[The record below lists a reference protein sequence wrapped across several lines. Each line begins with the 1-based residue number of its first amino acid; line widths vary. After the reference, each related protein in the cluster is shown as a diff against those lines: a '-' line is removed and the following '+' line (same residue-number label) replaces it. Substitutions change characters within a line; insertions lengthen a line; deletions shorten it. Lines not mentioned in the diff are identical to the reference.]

1 MKHTLIF
8 VLLCLM
14 FAPCKAAVTSYKD
27 VPGITDDEIRA
38 IEKLKEQVK
47 FFNYGTM
54 LGTESFKDSENNAK
68 GFSALFCEWLSN
80 LFGIPFVPGFYEWDS
95 LIAGLESHEIAFT
108 GELTANEERRK
119 IYYMTD
125 PIALRSIKTFR
136 LEGGPSLEYIAK
148 ERPLRY
154 AFLEG
159 TTTIEQVKA
168 NSEDFEI
175 FLVNSHENAY
185 NMLKQKK
192 VDAFFEEG
200 AAEAVF
206 DTYGDVITE
215 DFLPL
220 IYAEVSLATQTESL
234 KPIISVVQKILRDGG
249 IEHLSKLYNLGS
261 QEYVKYKLFM
271 KFSEEEREYIRKNSA
286 IPFVAQRD
294 EYPIS
299 FYNSYEK
306 QWQGIAIEVLEDIEA
321 LTGLSF
327 KQVKT
332 LDTGKTHLISGL
344 IPEEDEEGRFIYL
357 KTPILKGHYV
367 LLSKADYR
375 NISLNDVL
383 HLKIGLTKGR
393 ASASQF
399 RKWFPN
405 HGNIVIYE
413 DLNNAVTGLEN
424 DEIDLIMTTQRQFL
438 RITNYFELT
447 GYKVNFAFD
456 HPLDITFGISNEDQ
470 TLCSI
475 MDKTLAMIDIE
486 EISDRWMR
494 KTYDYQLKLTR
505 MKIPWIIGISTLI
518 VCLFLITFVFIQ
530 NRKKKSQLERL
541 VKKRTEEL
549 ELKSNML
556 ATVMDSIPSFVFCK
570 DLSLKFT
577 QCNASIERYFNVR
590 EEDII
595 GKDEESLGFLPE
607 ELKLF
612 NLYSRK
618 AIDEGIEVENEI
630 SVSHLDGTK
639 YLFEVTLVPHKFKGS
654 VIGLV
659 GVAHNITKRKAIEEA
674 ALAASRS
681 KSAFLAN
688 MSHEIRT
695 PMNSIVG
702 FSELALSDK
711 VSLKTKDYLNKILE
725 NSEWLLQI
733 INDILDISKIEA
745 GQMTL
750 EKIPFDL
757 HDIFARCQ
765 TVIAPKTFEK
775 GILLYCYAE
784 PSVGRKL
791 LGDPMRLR
799 QVLINLLSNAV
810 KFTNVGTVKLYSS
823 IKHSTDSNTTI
834 YFEVKDSG
842 IGITKEQIEKIF
854 EPFVQADDSVTRR
867 YGGTGLGL
875 TITKNIIE
883 LMGGHLNVESIPK
896 VGSKFSFELTFD
908 TIDVVADIPTN
919 DIVIDTSEKPN
930 FKGEVLI
937 CEDNRMNQMVISE
950 HIERVGLKPVIAE
963 NGKLGLDMV
972 FNRMQKGTKLF
983 DLIFMDIQMPVMDG
997 LEAASRIIQLNTG
1010 IPIVAMT
1017 ANVMSNDREIYK
1029 SHGMPDCIGKPFTTQ
1044 ELWRCLAKYLVSS
1057 NSEIKESRKRN
1068 GDDDKLQKQLR
1079 LTFVRD
1085 NQEKFQEIRYAIDK
1099 NDIKLANRLAH
1110 TLKTNAGMIGEPFL
1124 QKAAAEVESL
1134 LKDGNNLATDSA
1146 LSTLEHELN
1155 LVLKE
1160 LEPLLGKAQ
1169 VQVQNKVLNTD
1180 EVLNLLNRLKSMLT
1194 NMNPE
1199 SINLLDE
1206 IRSIP
1211 ETDELAK
1218 HIENFDFKPA
1228 LKILSELRKKWSK
1241 HDRNKK

>member
-1 MKHTLIF
+1 
-8 VLLCLM
+8 M
-14 FAPCKAAVTSYKD
+14 FAPCEAVVTSYKD
-27 VPGITDDEIRA
+27 VPGITVDEIHE

-54 LGTESFKDSENNAK
+54 LGTESFKDSGDNAK

-108 GELTANEERRK
+108 GELTATEERRK
-119 IYYMTD
+119 IYSMTD

-136 LEGGPSLEYIAK
+136 LEGSPSLENIAK

-154 AFLEG
+154 VFLEG
-159 TTTIEQVKA
+159 TTTVEQVKA
-168 NSEDFEI
+168 NLKDFEI

-185 NMLKQKK
+185 NMLKQKNA
-192 VDAFFEEG
+192 DAFFEEG

-206 DTYGDVITE
+206 DTYGDVVAE

-220 IYAEVSLATQTESL
+220 IYAEVSLATQIEAL
-234 KPIISVVQKILRDGG
+234 KPIISVVQKMLKNGG
-249 IEHLSKLYNLGS
+249 VEHLSKLYNLGQ
-261 QEYVKYKLFM
+261 QEYVKYKLSM
-271 KFSEEEREYIRKNSA
+271 RFSDEERKYIRENSV

-306 QWQGIAIEVLEDIEA
+306 QWQGIALEVLEDIEA

-332 LDTGKTHLISGL
+332 IDSGKTHLISGL
-344 IPEEDEEGRFIYL
+344 VPEEDEEERFIYL
-357 KTPILKGHYV
+357 KTPILKGYYV

-383 HLKIGLTKGR
+383 HLRIGLTKGKV
-393 ASASQF
+393 SASQF

-405 HGNIVIYE
+405 HSNVVIYE

-447 GYKVNFAFD
+447 GYKVNFAFH
-456 HPLDITFGISNEDQ
+456 HPLDITFGISNKDQ
-470 TLCSI
+470 TLRSI

-505 MKIPWIIGISTLI
+505 MKIPWIIGISALI
-518 VCLFLITFVFIQ
+518 ACLFLITFVFIQ
-530 NRKKKSQLERL
+530 SRKKKSQLEHL

-556 ATVMDSIPSFVFCK
+556 ITVMDSIPSFVFCK
-570 DLSLKFT
+570 DLNLKYT

-612 NLYSRK
+612 NLYSHK
-618 AIDEGIEVENEI
+618 VIDEGIEVENEI

-681 KSAFLAN
+681 KSVFLAN

-702 FSELALSDK
+702 FSELALSDN

-765 TVIAPKTFEK
+765 TVIAPKTLEK

-823 IKHSTDSNTTI
+823 IKHSTNSNTTI

-842 IGITKEQIEKIF
+842 IGIAKEQIEKIF

-875 TITKNIIE
+875 TITRNIIE

-908 TIDVVADIPTN
+908 TINAVADIPTK

-930 FKGEVLI
+930 FNGEVLI

-950 HIERVGLKPVIAE
+950 HLERVGLKPVIAG
-963 NGKLGLDMV
+963 NGKIGLDMV
-972 FNRMQKGTKLF
+972 FDRMRKGAKFF

-997 LEAASRIIQLNTG
+997 LEAASRIIQLKTG

-1044 ELWRCLAKYLVSS
+1044 ELWQCLAKYLASS
-1057 NSEIKESRKRN
+1057 NSKINEPHGIYN
-1068 GDDDKLQKQLR
+1068 DDDKLQKRLQ
-1079 LTFVRD
+1079 LTFVKD

-1110 TLKTNAGMIGEPFL
+1110 TLKSNAGMIGEPFL
-1124 QKAAAEVESL
+1124 QKAAADVESL
-1134 LKDGNNLATDSA
+1134 LKDGNNLVTDSA
-1146 LSTLEHELN
+1146 LSTLERELN

-1160 LEPLLGKAQ
+1160 LEPLLDKAQ
-1169 VQVQNKVLNTD
+1169 VQVQNKVLNTN

-1228 LKILSELRKKWSK
+1228 LKILSEIKKKWSR
-1241 HDRNKK
+1241 HDRSKK